1 MRPTSRFA
9 TAWALAALLA
19 ATLSPS
25 PLAGRSQFP
34 GFLPFSTALGE
45 FPEGVAVDGRG
56 NVYVSF
62 DTPRGEVRRFSP
74 DGSMDQVID
83 LGGSGALGLA
93 TDATGNVYVARE
105 GAQHGVYRI
114 APSGTVSL
122 VPGTERILFP
132 NGLAFDHQGNLYISE
147 SFSLDEPLQDYPGCD
162 IGFGSNFGPG
172 GIWRVRPGAD
182 AELLIRDQLLTGVC
196 APSPIPFPVGANGIA
211 YRHGALYVNNTEK
224 AFVVRIALDHESNA
238 TATVFAA
245 IPDID
250 PPSPFGP
257 PNLDGLTVD
266 VHGNLYLAVINQSR
280 VVRVS
285 ADGAVVETVATA
297 ADGLD
302 FPASLAF
309 GSGRGARQTVFV
321 TNYAIGP
328 PGGAGPGI
336 VTLSVGVPGLPLR

>member
-1 MRPTSRFA
+1 MRRTSRFA
-9 TAWALAALLA
+9 TAWALTALFA

-25 PLAGRSQFP
+25 PIAGRSQFP
-34 GFLPFSTALGE
+34 EFTPFSTALGE
-45 FPEGVAVDGRG
+45 FPEGVAIDKRG

-74 DGSMDQVID
+74 DGSMDLVID
-83 LGGSGALGLA
+83 LGGSGAVGLA

-105 GAQHGVYRI
+105 GAHHGVYLI
-114 APSGTVSL
+114 APSGTPSL
-122 VPGTERILFP
+122 VPGTDRILFP

-162 IGFGSNFGPG
+162 IGFGSKFGPG
-172 GIWRVRPGAD
+172 GIWRVRPGAG
-182 AELLIRDQLLTGVC
+182 AELLMRDQLLTGVC

-224 AFVVRIALDHESNA
+224 ALVVQIALAHESSP

-245 IPDID
+245 IPDVD

-257 PNLDGLTVD
+257 PNLDGLTMD
-266 VHGNLYLAVINQSR
+266 VHGNLFVAVINQSR

-285 ADGAVVETVATA
+285 VDGTDIQTVATA
-297 ADGLD
+297 EDGLD

-309 GSGRGARQTVFV
+309 GTGRGMRQTLFV

-336 VTLSVGVPGLPLR
+336 VTLPARVSGLPLP